1 MRPKGRLVGVAW
13 LLLSAC
19 SPAEAPVA
27 AIHTNASLCDIRS
40 GQSPPQAGAAIAQCE
55 DGVAFIVDE
64 VIVEPTDSH
73 AYNVHL
79 RVSPQSRPAL
89 QAWLARQKRR
99 GVVLIVRDR
108 ALLNLMVTS
117 RSAEQLV
124 LPAGTLDEANA
135 LKRAFGG

>member
-1 MRPKGRLVGVAW
+1 MRPKGFLVGVAW

-89 QAWLARQKRR
+89 QAWLAKQKRR
-99 GVVLIVRDR
+99 GVVLIVRDL
-108 ALLNLMVTS
+108 A
-117 RSAEQLV
+117 
-124 LPAGTLDEANA
+124 
-135 LKRAFGG
+135 